1 MHRSVSNWVPSSISP
16 AGIGCAALKWLPT
29 AHPNGTSRMVDATLL
44 ATGHPSKTCKQQ
56 PVHTMLQE
64 LLQPCM
70 SFADRSNAEARKCC
84 VPSVEM
90 RASVVHTASCVP
102 SAYKPTRNK
111 SAVAFGISCENS
123 ESSPLHMVQSFCR
136 QCMYDVWPSP
146 PSCFFFCQLG
156 KHAWRCTCNFIK
168 LSLCGLLQAYYR
180 GQSSQIVSHKLSK
193 EIGRAHV

>member
-1 MHRSVSNWVPSSISP
+1 
-16 AGIGCAALKWLPT
+16 
-29 AHPNGTSRMVDATLL
+29 MVDATLL
-44 ATGHPSKTCKQQ
+44 ATEHPSRTCKQQ

-102 SAYKPTRNK
+102 SAYKPMRNK

-136 QCMYDVWPSP
+136 QCMYDSVAIATTTIIHL
-146 PSCFFFCQLG
+146 FFLPIRKTCAALHMQFC
-156 KHAWRCTCNFIK
+156 
-168 LSLCGLLQAYYR
+168 
-180 GQSSQIVSHKLSK
+180 
-193 EIGRAHV
+193 